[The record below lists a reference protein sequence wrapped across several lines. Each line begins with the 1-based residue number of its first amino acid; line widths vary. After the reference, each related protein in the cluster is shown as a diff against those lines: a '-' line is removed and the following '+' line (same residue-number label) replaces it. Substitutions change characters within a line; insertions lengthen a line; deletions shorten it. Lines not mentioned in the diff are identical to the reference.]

1 MKKKFTGENAVNV
14 FLFLVSVFYLTYS
27 VTHYKLGTI
36 RMPKEGFMPRLLGI
50 GMTVTSGVLMMQSF
64 MGRGDAKNVK
74 MNISWLRFFALAA
87 VSFLYA
93 FTLQTVG
100 YLIGSFAFLLL
111 VFKIAGLPGW
121 KKPVL
126 ISLIC
131 AVCFYIVFRM
141 ALGVM
146 LPKGVILPL

>member
-1 MKKKFTGENAVNV
+1 MKKRFTGENAVNL
-14 FLFLVSVFYLTYS
+14 FLFFISVFYLTYS

-36 RMPKEGFMPRLLGI
+36 RMPKEGFMPLLLGI
-50 GMTVTSGVLMMQSF
+50 GMTVVSGVLMIQSF
-64 MGRGDAKNVK
+64 AGKGDAKNVK
-74 MNISWLRFFALAA
+74 ISISWLRFAALAA

-93 FTLQTVG
+93 LTLQTVG
-100 YLIGSFAFLLL
+100 YLIGSFLFLLL
-111 VFKIAGLPGW
+111 VFKIAGLKGW
-121 KKPVL
+121 VKPIV

-131 AVCFYIVFRM
+131 SICFYVIFRM